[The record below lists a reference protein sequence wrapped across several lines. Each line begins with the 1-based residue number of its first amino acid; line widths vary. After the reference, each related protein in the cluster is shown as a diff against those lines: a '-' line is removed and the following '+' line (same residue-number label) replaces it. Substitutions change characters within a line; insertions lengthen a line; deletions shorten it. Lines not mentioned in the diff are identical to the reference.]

1 MSTCYKLLPKNL
13 INYLWKCSIYAL
25 NKILSVFDCC
35 WSVFPV
41 TLGLLFSLILCLFHW
56 KTFYKKRLSH
66 FPVFGN
72 IKRIGQRKAISGQ
85 WKTLTKISLIF
96 YRLFSK
102 KKIYILENN
111 LSFARCITLIAL
123 SLLLFPLL
131 FLSSLILTVTP
142 SGLFSSHRFH
152 LICLSPLFS
161 PGFSSPL

>member
-1 MSTCYKLLPKNL
+1 MSACYKLLPKNL
-13 INYLWKCSIYAL
+13 INYFWKCSIYAL

-41 TLGLLFSLILCLFHW
+41 TSGLRFSLTLCLFRW
-56 KTFYKKRLSH
+56 KTFYKKRLQH
-66 FPVFGN
+66 FPMFGN
-72 IKRIGQRKAISGQ
+72 IKKIGQRKAISGQ

-102 KKIYILENN
+102 KKILENN
-111 LSFARCITLIAL
+111 LSFAQCITLIAL

-131 FLSSLILTVTP
+131 FLSSHILIVTP
-142 SGLFSSHRFH
+142 SGLFSSYKFH
-152 LICLSPLFS
+152 PICFSPLFS